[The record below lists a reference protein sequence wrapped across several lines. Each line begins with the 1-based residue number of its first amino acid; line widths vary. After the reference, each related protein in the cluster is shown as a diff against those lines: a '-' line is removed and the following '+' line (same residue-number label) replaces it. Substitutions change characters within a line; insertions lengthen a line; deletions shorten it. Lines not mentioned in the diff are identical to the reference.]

1 MEPSGVGGHPMN
13 WEWPC
18 RLFVGALWC
27 FADTLTHTSCMFQAR
42 KLMRKKIRFVLLSS
56 LFCATLG
63 ITTAGAQDRI
73 YRCGNEYTN
82 NANHA
87 RERGCKAVDGGNVTV
102 LQSPPPS
109 QRNNNSGSSGA
120 KSSTSASATSPPNA
134 PRVDN
139 NEQRNR
145 DSDARAILEAELRK
159 AQTRLT
165 DLQKEYNNGSPE
177 RSALELRN
185 PQGYIERTAEV
196 KANIGRIESDI
207 AGIQREIGRL
217 K

>member
-1 MEPSGVGGHPMN
+1 
-13 WEWPC
+13 
-18 RLFVGALWC
+18 
-27 FADTLTHTSCMFQAR
+27 
-42 KLMRKKIRFVLLSS
+42 MRKKIRFVLVSCL
-56 LFCATLG
+56 LGTTLG
-63 ITTAGAQDRI
+63 VTTAGAQDRI

-87 RERGCKAVDGGNVTV
+87 RDRGCKAVDGGNVTV
-102 LQSPPPS
+102 VQSPPPS
-109 QRNNNSGSSGA
+109 QRNNNSGNSGA
-120 KSSTSASATSPPNA
+120 KSSASSTSPPNA

-139 NEQRNR
+139 SEQRSR

-165 DLQKEYNNGSPE
+165 DLQKEYNNGTPE

-185 PQGYIERTAEV
+185 PQSYIERTGEI
-196 KANIGRIESDI
+196 KANIGRLESDV

>member
-1 MEPSGVGGHPMN
+1 
-13 WEWPC
+13 
-18 RLFVGALWC
+18 
-27 FADTLTHTSCMFQAR
+27 MFQAR
-42 KLMRKKIRFVLLSS
+42 KLMRKKIHFVLLSS
-56 LFCATLG
+56 LLCATLG
-63 ITTAGAQDRI
+63 VSAAVAQDRI

-82 NANHA
+82 NANQA

-109 QRNNNSGSSGA
+109 QRGNAGASGA
-120 KSSTSASATSPPNA
+120 KSTATASPANA

-139 NEQRNR
+139 TEQRNR

-159 AQTRLT
+159 AQTRLA
-165 DLQKEYNNGSPE
+165 DLEKEYNNGSPE
-177 RSALELRN
+177 RSALEMRN
-185 PQGYIERTAEV
+185 PQRYIERTAEI
-196 KANIGRIESDI
+196 KANMGRIESDI